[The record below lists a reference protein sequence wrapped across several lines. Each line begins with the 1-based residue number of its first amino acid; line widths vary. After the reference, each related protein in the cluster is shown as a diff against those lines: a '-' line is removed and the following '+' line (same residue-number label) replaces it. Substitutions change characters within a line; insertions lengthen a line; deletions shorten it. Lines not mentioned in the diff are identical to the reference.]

1 MVYFIAQKWL
11 SKVRDNK
18 VSDINKIAL
27 PIKLSDERAENT
39 LFTIRTTDH
48 VTHRSISMI
57 GSLLTYLSKTY
68 LHFQQKAKT
77 ISHNDIALEEM
88 IFCWETR
95 NTLEHFLG
103 IHI

>member
-1 MVYFIAQKWL
+1 MVAKHGVYYTYDLVYFIAQKWL

-48 VTHRSISMI
+48 ITPKTHTDFRPI
-57 GSLLTYLSKTY
+57 
-68 LHFQQKAKT
+68 
-77 ISHNDIALEEM
+77 
-88 IFCWETR
+88 
-95 NTLEHFLG
+95 
-103 IHI
+103 